1 MLRNGHVRFG
11 GRPAETHPAQ
21 ARQGAAGR
29 PYTEHRTTEGKL
41 YCCAIKDVFSNRIVG
56 YSISDRMT
64 AKLAVD
70 AVRNAV
76 ARRGEVAGCILHA
89 DSGSQF
95 RSRAMA
101 RELRR
106 HDMVGSMG
114 RVGASLLTGYSIL
127 DPLRRHAERDEV
139 RGSSGSRVQHVSHD
153 GQGGPAARAA

>member
-1 MLRNGHVRFG
+1 MAG
-11 GRPAETHPAQ
+11 TQ
-21 ARQGAAGR
+21 AS
-29 PYTEHRTTEGKL
+29 EGKL

-76 ARRGEVAGCILHA
+76 TRRGEVAGCILHA
-89 DSGSQF
+89 DRGSQF

-114 RVGASLLTGYSIL
+114 RVGAAGDNAAMESFWSLLQTTDRACRST
-127 DPLRRHAERDEV
+127 PARRAWARH
-139 RGSSGSRVQHVSHD
+139 STSTCSRPTSTRRSF
-153 GQGGPAARAA
+153 ARS

>member
-1 MLRNGHVRFG
+1 M
-11 GRPAETHPAQ
+11 
-21 ARQGAAGR
+21 
-29 PYTEHRTTEGKL
+29 
-41 YCCAIKDVFSNRIVG
+41 FSNRIVG

-70 AVRNAV
+70 VLRNAV

-106 HDMVGSMG
+106 HDIVGSMG
-114 RVGASLLTGYSIL
+114 RVGAALLTGYL
-127 DPLRRHAERDEV
+127 GRDPFSRHAVVNRFHPQGDA
-139 RGSSGSRVQHVSHD
+139 RVQHVSHD
-153 GQGGPAARAA
+153 GQGSPEARAA

>member
-1 MLRNGHVRFG
+1 MD
-11 GRPAETHPAQ
+11 PSDADIQ
-21 ARQGAAGR
+21 
-29 PYTEHRTTEGKL
+29 L

-76 ARRGEVAGCILHA
+76 SRRGEVAGCILHA
-89 DSGSQF
+89 DRGSQF

-114 RVGASLLTGYSIL
+114 RVGAAGDNAAMESFFATLKSELFYLKQFTSVEELRKEVADYIHYYNNDRITLKLKGLSPVQYRTQ
-127 DPLRRHAERDEV
+127 PL
-139 RGSSGSRVQHVSHD
+139 
-153 GQGGPAARAA
+153 AA